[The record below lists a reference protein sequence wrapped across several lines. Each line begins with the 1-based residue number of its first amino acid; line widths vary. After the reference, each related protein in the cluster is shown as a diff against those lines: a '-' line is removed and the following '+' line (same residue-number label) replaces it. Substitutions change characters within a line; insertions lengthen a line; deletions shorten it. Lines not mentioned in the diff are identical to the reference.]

1 MAEKR
6 APVKEAI
13 FEVLREK
20 GPMTKDELARVVAE
34 KVGTQPRV
42 VKAVITKLVKKG
54 ELVEKDGK
62 IALP

>member
-1 MAEKR
+1 MAKKS
-6 APVKEAI
+6 PVKEAI

-20 GPMTKDELARVVAE
+20 GPMTKDELAQEVAS

-54 ELVEKDGK
+54 ELVEREGK